1 MSPPRQAHAQAR
13 AANNYPTN
21 SINANDRDTAHQN
34 DFSLNAAG
42 VNRNSSNTDDRHAPH
57 PNHLIH
63 PNADGVNIEL
73 QAAGPTMIDINTPEN
88 TRRVASP
95 KIEEFFE
102 FCDYRYVFA
111 HQPNPRHLTS
121 YKAYRFMLYLAFREK
136 KPSRGKVGAGGAGRF
151 DRDEYNRI
159 VHFSV
164 APGAG
169 DVASN
174 IPQAVNPIGPITFS
188 QYKYVLRLIYK
199 HQTFRQ
205 DTSLTFD
212 QIWTILSRACE
223 AAHTEWSKF
232 DQT

>member
-1 MSPPRQAHAQAR
+1 MSPPRQAHARAR
-13 AANNYPTN
+13 AAINYPTY

-42 VNRNSSNTDDRHAPH
+42 VN

-63 PNADGVNIEL
+63 PSADGVNIEL
-73 QAAGPTMIDINTPEN
+73 QATVQTMIDINTPEN

-102 FCDYRYVFA
+102 FCDYVFA

-121 YKAYRFMLYLAFREK
+121 CRAYRFMIYLAFREK
-136 KPSRGKVGAGGAGRF
+136 KPSRGKIGAGGAGRF

-174 IPQAVNPIGPITFS
+174 IPQAVNPIGLYPNLQSVQICVETHLQTSDFS
-188 QYKYVLRLIYK
+188 PRHIPYV
-199 HQTFRQ
+199 
-205 DTSLTFD
+205 
-212 QIWTILSRACE
+212 
-223 AAHTEWSKF
+223 
-232 DQT
+232 

>member
-42 VNRNSSNTDDRHAPH
+42 VNRNSSSTDDRHAPH

-73 QAAGPTMIDINTPEN
+73 QATVQTMIDINTPEN

-102 FCDYRYVFA
+102 FCDYVFA

-121 YKAYRFMLYLAFREK
+121 CRAYRFMLYLAFREK
-136 KPSRGKVGAGGAGRF
+136 KPSRGKIGAGGAGRF

-174 IPQAVNPIGPITFS
+174 IPQAVNPIGLYPNLQSVQICVETHLQTSDFS
-188 QYKYVLRLIYK
+188 PRHIPYV
-199 HQTFRQ
+199 
-205 DTSLTFD
+205 
-212 QIWTILSRACE
+212 
-223 AAHTEWSKF
+223 
-232 DQT
+232 